1 MKSHLL
7 ERKSPKRKR
16 RFSKDDPVAAQDERG
31 IKKLLGRG

>member
-16 RFSKDDPVAAQDERG
+16 RFSKDESVAKADVPAV
-31 IKKLLGRG
+31 KKQLGVK